1 MSAIMF
7 DDKIDV
13 VLDRKELKQRILNT
27 GRCSKCFSCKFI
39 NKLKDGLNN
48 QGFLSFNKDVE
59 LWKIEYEDTNLKAY
73 PVYKL

>member
-7 DDKIDV
+7 DDTIDV

-27 GRCSKCFSCKFI
+27 GRCTKCFSCKFI
-39 NKLKDGLNN
+39 DKLKNELNK
-48 QGFLSFNKDVE
+48 QGFLSFNKDVK
-59 LWKIEYEDTNLKAY
+59 LWKIEYKDTNLKSY

>member
-7 DDKIDV
+7 DYTADV
-13 VLDRKELKQRILNT
+13 VLDRKELKQRMLNT
-27 GRCSKCFSCKFI
+27 GRCTKCFSCKFI
-39 NKLKDGLNN
+39 NKLKDELNK

-59 LWKIEYEDTNLKAY
+59 LWKIDYEDKNLRAY